1 MGGQDGANEAA
12 VGASEPPSRSQ
23 GLVRVREQLE
33 RVICK
38 VEQVPHLVNENLAG
52 ARIAGKY
59 RSQMNAVIEEQV
71 KTACDLLNELK
82 KNTEGYKQLG
92 KELFRALDL
101 KGIES
106 MDDFNDF
113 LSTTERDAE
122 LVTDIC
128 DMFDTDVLQIR
139 DVLGE
144 IQLLQSNGTRRSP
157 ANHR

>member
-1 MGGQDGANEAA
+1 
-12 VGASEPPSRSQ
+12 
-23 GLVRVREQLE
+23 
-33 RVICK
+33 
-38 VEQVPHLVNENLAG
+38 
-52 ARIAGKY
+52 
-59 RSQMNAVIEEQV
+59 MNAVIEEQF